1 MAFIDYYKVLGVKQD
16 ASQDEIRKAYRRL
29 AKKYHPDINKDDP
42 AAKERFQEI
51 NEANEVLGNPER
63 RKKYDEYGENW
74 RHADEYETQRQRY
87 RNTTGSG
94 YDFGGFGGYGDFSGR
109 SSNADGFSDFFEQLF
124 GGSFGRREERGRDLQ
139 ATLKLSLREAAVT
152 HKQTFSVNGESV
164 RITVPAGINDG
175 QKIKLKGYGGKGE
188 NGRSGDLYITFK
200 IDEDP
205 VFTRAGNNLHTTVTT
220 DIYTLMLGG
229 ELVVPTLDGNAKVAV
244 KEGTQPDSKL
254 RLKGKGFPL
263 YKEQGK
269 AGDLIV
275 TVKVRLPKINGE
287 QRELLMKMKQLSY

>member
-1 MAFIDYYKVLGVKQD
+1 MAFIDYYKVLGVGQD
-16 ASQDEIRKAYRRL
+16 ASQDEIRKAYRKL
-29 AKKYHPDINKDDP
+29 AKRYHPDINKDDP

-74 RHADEYETQRQRY
+74 RHADEYEAQRQRY
-87 RNTTGSG
+87 RSTSGG

-109 SSNADGFSDFFEQLF
+109 NSNADGFSDFFEQLF
-124 GGSFGRREERGRDLQ
+124 GGGFGRREERGYDLQ
-139 ATLKLSLREAAVT
+139 ATLRLSLHEAAVT
-152 HKQTFSVNGESV
+152 HKQTFTVNGENV
-164 RITVPAGINDG
+164 RITVPAGVSDG
-175 QKIKLKGYGGKGE
+175 QKIKLKGYGGRAG

-200 IDEDP
+200 IDDDP
-205 VFTRAGNNLHTTVTT
+205 VFTRDGNNLHTTVAA
-220 DIYTLMLGG
+220 DIYTMMLGG
-229 ELVVPTLDGNAKVAV
+229 ELVVPTLDGNVKVTV

-275 TVKVRLPKINGE
+275 TLKVHLPNINAE
-287 QRELLMKMKQLSY
+287 QKELLMKMKRLSY